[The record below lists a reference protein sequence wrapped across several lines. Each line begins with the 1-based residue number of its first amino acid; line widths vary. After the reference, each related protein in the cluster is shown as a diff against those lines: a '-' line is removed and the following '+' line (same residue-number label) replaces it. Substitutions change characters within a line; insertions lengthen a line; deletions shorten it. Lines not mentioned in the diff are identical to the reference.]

1 MASASQLRLNTGWDQ
16 PTVEAVQAVLHVT
29 CWASPRHCPDTPT
42 TTTLLSAAPKR
53 PCSPFRL
60 PPSLLMRQNTE
71 STCSEAD
78 ALSVLGIEYE
88 CSDASSADGD
98 ASSAAS
104 DASSAASGVVQERR
118 ADGGCS
124 YCGLAITGKM
134 TVFMGFDSRFCS
146 EVHRC
151 RGLSDRSQHWHGTD
165 DFVDHVHT
173 KNEHAPI
180 RSYSLADLALPRTK
194 CARVQ

>member
-1 MASASQLRLNTGWDQ
+1 M
-16 PTVEAVQAVLHVT
+16 
-29 CWASPRHCPDTPT
+29 
-42 TTTLLSAAPKR
+42 
-53 PCSPFRL
+53 
-60 PPSLLMRQNTE
+60 
-71 STCSEAD
+71 
-78 ALSVLGIEYE
+78 LSVLGIEYE